1 MKIVA
6 DNIGKKFHPK
16 WIFKNLGF
24 TIDYGQSLVITGKN
38 GSGKSTLLKIIA
50 AYITP
55 TAGKISWWIDNK
67 VIEPDKV
74 YHHLS
79 VASPYLELIEDLSM
93 YEMINFHGKFKA
105 YREGLSADD
114 LIVLSGLEASR
125 DKPIR
130 QFSSGM
136 KQRLKLLLAICSIS
150 ELLLLDEPCSNLDA
164 DSIHWYHQILS
175 QASQNRTIIIA
186 SNNRPE
192 EYPGYRNM
200 IAL

>member
-16 WIFKNLGF
+16 WIFKNIGF
-24 TIDYGQSLVITGKN
+24 TINDGQSLVITGKN

-55 TAGKISWWIDNK
+55 TAGKISWWVDGK
-67 VIEPDKV
+67 AIEPDKV

-79 VASPYLELIEDLSM
+79 VVSPYLELIEDLSM
-93 YEMINFHGKFKA
+93 HEMISFHGKFKA
-105 YREGLSADD
+105 YREGLSATD
-114 LIVLSGLEASR
+114 LIALSGLEASK

-136 KQRLKLLLAICSIS
+136 KQRLKLLLAICSGS
-150 ELLLLDEPCSNLDA
+150 EMLLLDEPCSNLDA
-164 DSIHWYHQILS
+164 DSIQWYHQLIS
-175 QASQNRTIIIA
+175 QASDNRTIIIA
-186 SNNRPE
+186 SNSRPE
-192 EYPGYRNM
+192 EYPGYENM
-200 IAL
+200 MVL